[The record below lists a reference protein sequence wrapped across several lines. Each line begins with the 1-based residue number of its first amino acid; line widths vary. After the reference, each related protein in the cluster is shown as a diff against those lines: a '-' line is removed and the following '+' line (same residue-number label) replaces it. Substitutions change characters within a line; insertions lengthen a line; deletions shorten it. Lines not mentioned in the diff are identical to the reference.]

1 MSTTSSVQN
10 SLYLMANWVHL
21 ALSHLPGPNHLHHIW
36 FEERL
41 EQELH
46 PFHNL
51 LMMASTAGEW
61 PYVPAIILSS
71 AGEFVHAAQHGVPV
85 HLEVI
90 VVDDLDVKANPW
102 YSEPPEGAMAE
113 MGEDSM
119 EDTLWQAEAVS
130 GAKRTQEKVVED
142 EVEKGQRR
150 KKVRMGPDVTVVHN
164 TSTPAVVLVGMDS
177 SAMQALG
184 RVEED
189 VEMEDMSPDER
200 AQHCKEK

>member
-1 MSTTSSVQN
+1 MSATSSVQE
-10 SLYLMANWVHL
+10 SLYLMANQVHL
-21 ALSHLPGPNHLHHIW
+21 TLSHLPSLNHSCCTW

-46 PFHNL
+46 PLHNL

-102 YSEPPEGAMAE
+102 YSEPPKGAMSE
-113 MGEDSM
+113 VGEESM
-119 EDTLWQAEAVS
+119 EDTWWLAEAVS
-130 GAKRTQEKVVED
+130 DAKRTQEEVVKD
-142 EVEKGQRR
+142 EVEEEGQRR
-150 KKVRMGPDVTVVHN
+150 KKVRMGPDVAVLHN
-164 TSTPAVVLVGMDS
+164 SSTPMVVPVRTDLNVVWVP
-177 SAMQALG
+177 G

-189 VEMEDMSPDER
+189 VEMEDMSSDER
-200 AQHCKEK
+200 V